1 MTDLGMSARAMA
13 NGTWSRRLAAV
24 EVLGVYTLL
33 VLYIWRL
40 HFLFSPLWVLLLAFV
55 IATHVLRGETPRML
69 GFRLDTLWPC
79 ARAYAPFVLIVALL
93 LLGLGIS
100 LHTMRDVSPGDVAQI
115 FVGYCGWGTFQQYL
129 LNGYFVNRLL
139 LVTNGSRFAGAVP
152 LVAGALFSGAHALN
166 PFLMVVTFVAGCI
179 AAAAYIKYRN
189 LYFLGLA
196 HALIG
201 TLLVLVVPDSISHH
215 LVVGPAMARS

>member
-1 MTDLGMSARAMA
+1 MTDLGMSARAA
-13 NGTWSRRLAAV
+13 VSGTWSWRLAAV
-24 EVLGVYTLL
+24 EVLGVYALL
-33 VLYIWRL
+33 VLYIWWL
-40 HFLFSPLWVLLLAFV
+40 HFLYSPLWVLLLALI

-79 ARAYAPFVLIVALL
+79 TRAYAPFVLLAALG
-93 LLGLGIS
+93 LLGLGVAFHTVRDLS
-100 LHTMRDVSPGDVAQI
+100 LTDVVQV
-115 FVGYCGWGTFQQYL
+115 FLGYCGWGTFQQYL

-139 LVTNGSRFAGAVP
+139 LITNGSRASAAVP
-152 LVAGALFSGAHALN
+152 LMAGSLFAGAHALN
-166 PFLMVVTFVAGCI
+166 PFLMAVTFVAGCV
-179 AAAAYIKYRN
+179 AAAVYMKYRN

-215 LVVGPAMARS
+215 LVVGPAMSRS